1 LGITQVTRPA
11 RDVRATFGRTIMHAP
26 VTNPERLFLDTIASP
41 LGLISLVTDE
51 HGVLRL
57 LSFAD
62 GRENIGTMLRRQYA
76 NVTPQPGEASAA
88 LRDHLAAYFAGDLDA
103 LGRIPWA
110 TAGTSF
116 QRSVWTAL
124 AEIPAGTT
132 MTYGAFAARIGAP
145 RAVRA
150 VGHANGANPISVVVP
165 CHRLVGAN
173 GTLTGY
179 GGGLHRKQWLL
190 EHEGVR
196 L

>member
-1 LGITQVTRPA
+1 
-11 RDVRATFGRTIMHAP
+11 M
-26 VTNPERLFLDTIASP
+26 ASCAW
-41 LGLISLVTDE
+41 S
-51 HGVLRL
+51 
-57 LSFAD
+57 
-62 GRENIGTMLRRQYA
+62 LRRRRERICTA
-76 NVTPQPGEASAA
+76 CSVCSTADVEPEPGEAPAA
-88 LRDHLAAYFAGDLDA
+88 LRDNLAAYFAGDLDA

-110 TAGTSF
+110 TGGTPF

-124 AEIPAGTT
+124 ADIPAGTT
-132 MTYGAFAARIGAP
+132 MTYGALAAQIGAP